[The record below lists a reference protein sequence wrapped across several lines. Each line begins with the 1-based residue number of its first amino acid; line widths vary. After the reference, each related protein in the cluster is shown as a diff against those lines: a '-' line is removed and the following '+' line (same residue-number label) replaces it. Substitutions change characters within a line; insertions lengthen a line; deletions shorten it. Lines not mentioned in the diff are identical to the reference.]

1 MVKDADSILIDR
13 ILAGE
18 QHLFAQLVNKHKSYA
33 YSLALRIIENKA
45 EAEEVAQDAF
55 VKAFKYLASFQQ
67 ESKFSTWLY
76 RIVFN
81 TAISYKRKNKIRFSS
96 TDSVQAGYWHDAL
109 ESNDKK
115 KFIAQAIS
123 LLPEND
129 QNVIV
134 LFYMQELTL
143 DEVAGIIQLPVNTI
157 KVRVHRARMKLAE
170 LLKQILKEEALSL

>member
-1 MVKDADSILIDR
+1 MVTDADSILINR

-45 EAEEVAQDAF
+45 DAEEIAQDSF

-81 TAISYKRKNKIRFSS
+81 TAITYKRKNKVSWQSIE
-96 TDSVQAGYWHDAL
+96 QLQKGYWQDDA
-109 ESNDKK
+109 EQADKK
-115 KFIAQAIS
+115 KFIAQAIHQ
-123 LLPEND
+123 LPEHD
-129 QNVIV
+129 QAVIT
-134 LFYMQELTL
+134 LYYMQELSL
-143 DEVAGIIQLPVNTI
+143 EEMAEILQSPANTV
-157 KVRVHRARMKLAE
+157 KVRVHRARLKLAE
-170 LLKQILKEEALSL
+170 ILKTILKKEALTL